1 MKPEQTKKHVERL
14 RKIWRKFNHRFAE
27 EAAEFLVAPPFG
39 LKKEKAEKNSR
50 EILEWL
56 ECVPNI
62 MLLVGNLMIDDRV
75 PADGK
80 VRIGMLIFYILSP
93 LDLLPMW
100 MVGPIGSMDDV
111 MVVLY
116 LVFVITSWLAS
127 LDEEIIYENWTGE
140 QKQIDKIMSA
150 VSKVGG
156 LGVLGDVLE
165 RGTRLI
171 PR

>member
-1 MKPEQTKKHVERL
+1 VERL
-14 RKIWRKFNHRFAE
+14 RKTWRKFNRRFAE
-27 EAAEFLVAPPFG
+27 EAAELLAAPPFG
-39 LKKEKAEKNSR
+39 MEKEEAEKHTC

-111 MVVLY
+111 MVFLY
-116 LVFVITSWLAS
+116 LMFVITSWLAS
-127 LDEEIIYENWTGE
+127 LGEEIIYENWTGE
-140 QKQIDKIMSA
+140 QKQIDKIMSV
-150 VSKVGG
+150 VSKVGD

-165 RGTRLI
+165 KGMRLI